1 MMDIV
6 SIKDFLQ
13 SEFEVSFE
21 DIYSNTLRIDDSLA
35 VINISDE
42 GVLRVDIPLYPEAL
56 MKDNHLLIE
65 KVARINGLFSAQD
78 MSWFYS
84 MTYTNILCISEVID
98 TTRLNSTDL
107 LKDKLVAISKRKSK
121 FKNFLVDFDKD
132 VMLHKQETVT
142 SQFNFA

>member
-1 MMDIV
+1 MDIV

>member
-1 MMDIV
+1 MDVV

-21 DIYSNTLRIDDSLA
+21 DINSNTLRIDDSLA

-42 GVLRVDIPLYPEAL
+42 GVLRIDVPLYPEAL
-56 MKDNHLLIE
+56 IKDNHQLIE

-78 MSWFYS
+78 MSCSYS
-84 MTYTNILCISEVID
+84 MTDTNILCISEVID
-98 TTRLNSTDL
+98 AASLNSTDL
-107 LKDKLVAISKRKSK
+107 LKDTLVAISKRKSK

-132 VMLHKQETVT
+132 VVLHKQETVT